1 MQYSGNAKTERTTAR
16 QDSKMEPTKRAAT
29 CISGKR
35 ISIHGRIRVMKGL
48 ILLLCVFLLPVSAV
62 EAAGPA
68 AGQINN
74 AAVSEGETEGSAG
87 GAAESESAGATEDS
101 TESKTETGGESETE
115 TGAETEGEG
124 KTEDNT
130 ESGTET
136 GGESETETGTEN
148 ESGNSGEGE
157 TESGAGTET
166 DEGGEIETETETE
179 TEFEEETQELPL
191 EEEVVLLD
199 APMAVDGEV
208 TSAADL
214 YKWGIE
220 VTPGSVGF
228 IITSVSDKN
237 KLPSVLRLPDDIED
251 IKADVFRGCDGIE
264 EVILPDL
271 FTGARSGI
279 FAECINLK
287 KISFGRQFCISQ
299 PRAFTGCSSLQE
311 IDLSRVERK
320 SNLVTGTFDLGITD
334 GSQCLEVL
342 RLNHKLLDGNYAN
355 LFSDMP
361 VKKLYVYDRETMHN
375 GNFPMT
381 DIYFTCRD
389 VFVVLEDM
397 GIRLDQLESTWT
409 LLANSSFDDLWTWET
424 TKWIHQEIVAK
435 AYVSDNLAAMSAENL
450 WGVCFDESSAKS
462 ADFTGVL
469 PLGTTGIMNYKN
481 FVEFYEKSYSSGE
494 FLWDFS
500 TITAINEIY
509 NKLLYYFGVKSD
521 ELKEKSDNIVIVE
534 REVAQKSTNEL
545 DSPYQL
551 PDELTAVPENDGMEN
566 ESSEL
571 PPAEAFVL
579 SGENPALEEQSTNG
593 VPVQVEAIPDSSETP
608 EPESE
613 IEEQETEEPDINSE
627 PETGETDQ
635 EPETDE
641 TNTETDVPQE
651 ETNVLPEDELLEKE
665 ELNLELI
672 NEEPV
677 TEVMVTSTDVTSP
690 ADLRNWGIGV
700 FKDGANYR
708 ITRVFDKELLP
719 AYLDIPEGVF
729 SIEAEAFKDCDKI
742 VEIHMPKSL
751 EYILEGA
758 FMECSNLSKI
768 VSEEGLIKIGKNA
781 FRDCNNLK
789 ELVLFESENLSVL
802 GETCFSSTGEQIV
815 LERIELNEKIAG
827 KSINGSFYN
836 VAMKQ
841 LWVYETETVY
851 ADDAS
856 AKELFDPWMRV
867 FRESDKF
874 GWNSST
880 ISSDTIGALTWVIR
894 DNTGHSNGYPVGDM
908 VLNEMVAEYYANNM
922 KLPEM
927 DNDGLWDTCF
937 GEKSSVNVNFAGILP
952 EGENGIIS
960 YTSFCDFYQKTSN
973 ITKYWST
980 WPEDTKNSLD
990 AVLRK
995 MIDDLS
1001 DRADVLAGKNP
1012 VIITDDIIEEKTVVP
1027 VEPVVEETQTLTPI
1041 EPVAEELQILP
1052 PTEPE
1057 TVTPSAAA
1065 DSQPMETVDSN
1076 AEKGQNIAP
1085 AEPVVEEPQNIPP
1098 AEPVI
1103 EEPQNV
1109 PPTEP
1114 VVEEVQNVPPAE
1126 PVAEETQN
1134 IPPAEPIVEETQNIP
1149 PAEPVVE
1156 EPQNVPPAEPAVE
1169 EAQSI
1174 PPVEPVAEEPQ
1185 IPAPIETAVPEPPI
1199 YVPAGAADPV
1209 TEAKEVMESVPAD
1222 MILEEV
1228 PLHVHI
1234 PQGSPDVL
1242 TEAETAFRQMAEWG
1256 ITTSWNEAGDLVVV
1270 GVADASSMPSPEVLA
1285 EYGIN
1290 VSGTGLNPG
1299 QIICAAN

>member
-1 MQYSGNAKTERTTAR
+1 
-16 QDSKMEPTKRAAT
+16 MEPTKRAAT
-29 CISGKR
+29 CTSGKR

-62 EAAGPA
+62 KAAGTESSQSKTA
-68 AGQINN
+68 A
-74 AAVSEGETEGSAG
+74 ASEGETEVS
-87 GAAESESAGATEDS
+87 AAETDS
-101 TESKTETGGESETE
+101 TGENAGSTENGTGTGGEGETE
-115 TGAETEGEG
+115 NGAETEGEG
-124 KTEDNT
+124 KTEDST
-130 ESGTET
+130 ETGTET
-136 GGESETETGTEN
+136 DGESETETGTEN

-157 TESGAGTET
+157 TESGDGTET

-199 APMAVDGEV
+199 APMNATDEV

-214 YKWGIE
+214 YKWGIDI
-220 VTPGSVGF
+220 TTGNNGYKIASVF
-228 IITSVSDKN
+228 DKTL
-237 KLPSVLRLPDDIED
+237 LPTVLKIPDDVDD
-251 IKADVFRGCDGIE
+251 IAEDVFRGCDKIE
-264 EVILPDL
+264 EVIFPDN
-271 FTGARSGI
+271 FVSIRSGV
-279 FAECINLK
+279 FADCMNLK
-287 KISFGRQFCISQ
+287 KVTLGSRIYSSEGG
-299 PRAFTGCSSLQE
+299 AFTGCSSLQE
-311 IDLSRVERK
+311 IDLSRMERQAY
-320 SNLVTGTFDLGITD
+320 LLPGTFDLGISD
-334 GSQCLEVL
+334 GTQCLEVL
-342 RLNHKLLDGNYAN
+342 RVNHMLLNGYYSN
-355 LFSDMP
+355 LFFNMP
-361 VKKLYVYDRETMHN
+361 VKHLYVYDNNLSTSSN
-375 GNFPMT
+375 VPT
-381 DIYFTCRD
+381 IYESCKD
-389 VFVVLEDM
+389 VFAVLDNM
-397 GIRLDQLESTWT
+397 GIKIDKLESIDAVIITAGT
-409 LLANSSFDDLWTWET
+409 ESYRDMTESFLWEMMAKEYITTYFSTMSEKELWEMCFGEDT
-424 TKWIHQEIVAK
+424 EI
-435 AYVSDNLAAMSAENL
+435 
-450 WGVCFDESSAKS
+450 S
-462 ADFTGVL
+462 ADFTGAL
-469 PLGTTGIMNYKN
+469 SAASTGKGLISYDNFIEYYKDAHN
-481 FVEFYEKSYSSGE
+481 G
-494 FLWDFS
+494 LWDAA
-500 TITAINEIY
+500 TQYQMDIIY
-509 NKLLYYFGVKSD
+509 NTVLMYIGVKAD
-521 ELKEKSDNIVIVE
+521 ELKAKSDAMVIVE
-534 REVAQKSTNEL
+534 QEAAQKSINEAAT
-545 DSPYQL
+545 L
-551 PDELTAVPENDGMEN
+551 PF
-566 ESSEL
+566 
-571 PPAEAFVL
+571 AEAFVL
-579 SGENPALEEQSTNG
+579 SGENPVLEEQSTNG

-613 IEEQETEEPDINSE
+613 IEEQETEEINSEVEPETEGSNTNTKPETEESNTEQETEEPDINSE

-635 EPETDE
+635 KPETEE
-641 TNTETDVPQE
+641 TNTETDVPQK
-651 ETNVLPEDELLEKE
+651 ETNVLPEGELLEKE

-677 TEVMVTSTDVTSP
+677 TEVMATSTDVTSP
-690 ADLRNWGIGV
+690 ADLGNWGI
-700 FKDGANYR
+700 NYR
-708 ITRVFDKELLP
+708 QDADGYHILSVLNKDLLP
-719 AYLDIPEGVF
+719 KGMMHLPEGVV
-729 SIEAEAFKDCDKI
+729 SIEAYAFENCDQFRQFG
-742 VEIHMPKSL
+742 MPISL
-751 EYILEGA
+751 EFIGEGA
-758 FMECSNLSKI
+758 FKGCSNLTD
-768 VSEEGLIKIGKNA
+768 VFSESGLKEIGKYA
-781 FRDCNNLK
+781 FQDCTALK
-789 ELVLFESENLSVL
+789 SISLYKSENLRL
-802 GETCFSSTGEQIV
+802 IGEKCFSSTGEQIV
-815 LERIELNEKIAG
+815 LEKIDLNEKIAG
-827 KSINGSFYN
+827 KSINGSFHN

-851 ADDAS
+851 ANGAPNED
-856 AKELFDPWMRV
+856 LFNIWMRV

-874 GWNSST
+874 GWNLSI
-880 ISSDTIGALTWVIR
+880 ISDDTLGALTWVIR
-894 DNTGHSNGYPVGDM
+894 DNTGLPNGYPVGDM
-908 VLNEMVAEYYANNM
+908 VLNELVAEYYANNM
-922 KLPEM
+922 KLQEM
-927 DNDGLWDTCF
+927 NNDELWDTCF
-937 GEKSSVNVNFAGILP
+937 GEKSSVSVNFSGILP
-952 EGENGIIS
+952 EGESGIIS
-960 YTSFCDFYQKTSN
+960 YTSFCDFYQKTRQ
-973 ITKYWST
+973 IVKYFSR
-980 WPEDTKNSLD
+980 WPVDIRNSLD
-990 AVLRK
+990 NVLFK

-1001 DRADVLAGKNP
+1001 ARADVLAGKDP
-1012 VIITDDIIEEKTVVP
+1012 VIITDDIVENQTVVP
-1027 VEPVVEETQTLTPI
+1027 VEPVVEETQTLASI
-1041 EPVAEELQILP
+1041 ESVAEELQTLP

-1134 IPPAEPIVEETQNIP
+1134 IPPAEPIVEKTQNIP

-1209 TEAKEVMESVPAD
+1209 TETNEAVEPIPAD

>member
-1 MQYSGNAKTERTTAR
+1 
-16 QDSKMEPTKRAAT
+16 MEPTKRAAT

-74 AAVSEGETEGSAG
+74 AAVSEGEIEGSA
-87 GAAESESAGATEDS
+87 AETDS
-101 TESKTETGGESETE
+101 TGENAGSTENGTGTGGEGETE
-115 TGAETEGEG
+115 NGAETEGEG
-124 KTEDNT
+124 KTEDST
-130 ESGTET
+130 ETGTET
-136 GGESETETGTEN
+136 DGEGETETGTEN
-148 ESGNSGEGE
+148 EGGNSGEGE
-157 TESGAGTET
+157 TESGDETET

-220 VTPGSVGF
+220 VTTGGGGF
-228 IITSVSDKN
+228 IITRVSDKN

-279 FAECINLK
+279 FADCINLK

-299 PRAFTGCSSLQE
+299 PRAFTGCSSLKE

-320 SNLVTGTFDLGITD
+320 SNLVKGTFDLGITD

-361 VKKLYVYDRETMHN
+361 VKHLYVYDSNLTAGSFSDAM
-375 GNFPMT
+375 
-381 DIYFTCRD
+381 YYSCKD
-389 VFVVLEDM
+389 VFDVLDNM
-397 GIRLDQLESTWT
+397 GIRIEKLESID
-409 LLANSSFDDLWTWET
+409 AVIMIGGQEVSRSMSKSFHREMIAKEYMRMNLGVLPEEELWEMCFGEDT
-424 TKWIHQEIVAK
+424 EI
-435 AYVSDNLAAMSAENL
+435 
-450 WGVCFDESSAKS
+450 S

-469 PLGTTGIMNYKN
+469 PTDSTGTGLTNYAN
-481 FVEFYEKSYSSGE
+481 FIEFYKDSYIV
-494 FLWDFS
+494 LWDAA
-500 TITAINEIY
+500 TKGAMKDIY
-509 NKLLYYFGVKSD
+509 DKVLLHIGVKAD
-521 ELKEKSDNIVIVE
+521 VLKAKSDKINIVE
-534 REVAQKSTNEL
+534 QETAQKSTNE
-545 DSPYQL
+545 P
-551 PDELTAVPENDGMEN
+551 A
-566 ESSEL
+566 EL
-571 PPAEAFVL
+571 PPAGAFIL
-579 SGENPALEEQSTNG
+579 SGANPALEETSTNG
-593 VPVQVEAIPDSSETP
+593 VPAQVEDIQGTSGTT

-613 IEEQETEEPDINSE
+613 EKEPETDETNSEAEPETEGSNTHTKPETEESNTEQETEEPDINSE

-851 ADDAS
+851 ANGVPYED
-856 AKELFDPWMRV
+856 LFNIWMRV
-867 FRESDKF
+867 FLESDKF
-874 GWNSST
+874 GWNLSI
-880 ISSDTIGALTWVIR
+880 ISDDTLGALTWTIR
-894 DNTGHSNGYPVGDM
+894 DDGGLMNGSPVADI
-908 VLNEMVAEYYANNM
+908 VLNELVAEYYVNNM

-952 EGENGIIS
+952 EGESGIIS
-960 YTSFCDFYQKTSN
+960 YTSFCDFYEKTRQ

-1085 AEPVVEEPQNIPP
+1085 AEPVVEETQNIPP

-1114 VVEEVQNVPPAE
+1114 VVEETQNVPPAE
-1126 PVAEETQN
+1126 PV
-1134 IPPAEPIVEETQNIP
+1134 VEG
-1149 PAEPVVE
+1149 A
-1156 EPQNVPPAEPAVE
+1156 QNVPPAEPVIE
-1169 EAQSI
+1169 ETQDV

-1185 IPAPIETAVPEPPI
+1185 IPTPIEPAVPEPPI

-1209 TEAKEVMESVPAD
+1209 TEAKEVMEPVPAD

-1234 PQGSPDVL
+1234 PQETPDVL
-1242 TEAETAFRQMAEWG
+1242 TEAEAAFRQMAEWG

-1285 EYGIN
+1285 EYGIS

-1299 QIICAAN
+1299 QIICATN

>member
-29 CISGKR
+29 CTSGKR
-35 ISIHGRIRVMKGL
+35 ISIHDRIRMMKCL
-48 ILLLCVFLLPVSAV
+48 ILLLCAFLLPVSAV
-62 EAAGPA
+62 KAAGPESSQSKTA
-68 AGQINN
+68 A
-74 AAVSEGETEGSAG
+74 ASEGETEGSAG
-87 GAAESESAGATEDS
+87 GAAETDSASENAGGTENG
-101 TESKTETGGESETE
+101 TGTGGESETE

-124 KTEDNT
+124 KTEDSTETGT
-130 ESGTET
+130 ESG
-136 GGESETETGTEN
+136 GEGETETGTEN

-157 TESGAGTET
+157 TESGDETET
-166 DEGGEIETETETE
+166 DEGGEIETETE

-199 APMAVDGEV
+199 APMNATDEV

-220 VTPGSVGF
+220 VTPGGGGF

-237 KLPSVLRLPDDIED
+237 KLPAVLRLPDDIED
-251 IKADVFRGCDGIE
+251 IKADAFRGCDGIE

-271 FTGARSGI
+271 FVGARSGI
-279 FAECINLK
+279 FAECANLK
-287 KISFGRQFCISQ
+287 KISFGRRFCISQ

-311 IDLSRVERK
+311 IDLSRMQLT
-320 SNLVTGTFDLGITD
+320 SNLVSGTFDLGITD

-342 RLNHKLLDGNYAN
+342 RLNHKLLDGKYAN

-361 VKKLYVYDRETMHN
+361 VKHLYVYDSNLTAGSFSDAM
-375 GNFPMT
+375 
-381 DIYFTCRD
+381 YYSCKD
-389 VFVVLEDM
+389 VFDVLDNM
-397 GIRLDQLESTWT
+397 GIRIEKLESID
-409 LLANSSFDDLWTWET
+409 AVIMIGGQEVSRSMSKSFHREMIAKEYMRMNLGVLPEEELWEMCFGEDT
-424 TKWIHQEIVAK
+424 EI
-435 AYVSDNLAAMSAENL
+435 
-450 WGVCFDESSAKS
+450 S

-469 PLGTTGIMNYKN
+469 PTDSTGTGLTNYAN
-481 FVEFYEKSYSSGE
+481 FIEFYKDSYIV
-494 FLWDFS
+494 LWDAA
-500 TITAINEIY
+500 TKGAMKDIY
-509 NKLLYYFGVKSD
+509 DKVLLHIGVKAD
-521 ELKEKSDNIVIVE
+521 ELKAKSDAMVIVE
-534 REVAQKSTNEL
+534 QEAAQKSINE
-545 DSPYQL
+545 PATL
-551 PDELTAVPENDGMEN
+551 PF
-566 ESSEL
+566 
-571 PPAEAFVL
+571 AEAFVL
-579 SGENPALEEQSTNG
+579 SGENPVLEEQSTNG
-593 VPVQVEAIPDSSETP
+593 VPVQVEDIQGTSGTT

-613 IEEQETEEPDINSE
+613 EKEPETDETNSEAEPETEGSNTHTKPETEESNTEQETEEPDINSE

-851 ADDAS
+851 ANGVPYED
-856 AKELFDPWMRV
+856 LFNIWMRV
-867 FRESDKF
+867 FLESDKF
-874 GWNSST
+874 GWNLSI
-880 ISSDTIGALTWVIR
+880 ISDDTLGALTWTIR
-894 DNTGHSNGYPVGDM
+894 DDGGLMNGSPVADI
-908 VLNEMVAEYYANNM
+908 VLNELVAEYYVNNM

-960 YTSFCDFYQKTSN
+960 YTSFCDFYQKTRKV
-973 ITKYWST
+973 TKYWST

-1001 DRADVLAGKNP
+1001 DRADVLAGKDP
-1012 VIITDDIIEEKTVVP
+1012 VIITDDIVEEQTVVP

-1041 EPVAEELQILP
+1041 ESVVEETQTLTPIEQVVEEPQILP

-1057 TVTPSAAA
+1057 TVMPSAVA
-1065 DSQPMETVDSN
+1065 DSQPMETVDLN
-1076 AEKGQNIAP
+1076 AEKGQNI
-1085 AEPVVEEPQNIPP
+1085 I
-1098 AEPVI
+1098 
-1103 EEPQNV
+1103 
-1109 PPTEP
+1109 
-1114 VVEEVQNVPPAE
+1114 PAE

-1134 IPPAEPIVEETQNIP
+1134 IPPTEPAVEETQDIPPTEPVIEETQNIP

-1156 EPQNVPPAEPAVE
+1156 EAQNVPATEPVVE
-1169 EAQSI
+1169 ESQISA
-1174 PPVEPVAEEPQ
+1174 PVEPVVEEPQ
-1185 IPAPIETAVPEPPI
+1185 IPATIEPAVPEPPI
-1199 YVPAGAADPV
+1199 YVSAGAADPV
-1209 TEAKEVMESVPAD
+1209 TETNEAVEPIPAD

-1290 VSGTGLNPG
+1290 ISGTGLNPG

>member
-1 MQYSGNAKTERTTAR
+1 MQYSGNAKTERTIAR

-74 AAVSEGETEGSAG
+74 AAVSEGEIEGSA
-87 GAAESESAGATEDS
+87 AETDS
-101 TESKTETGGESETE
+101 TGENAGSTENGTGTGGEGETE
-115 TGAETEGEG
+115 NGAETEGEG
-124 KTEDNT
+124 KTEDST
-130 ESGTET
+130 ETGTET
-136 GGESETETGTEN
+136 DGESETETGTEN
-148 ESGNSGEGE
+148 EGGNSGEGE
-157 TESGAGTET
+157 TESGDGTET

-237 KLPSVLRLPDDIED
+237 KLPSVLRLPDDIAD
-251 IKADVFRGCDGIE
+251 IKADVFRGCEGIE

-279 FAECINLK
+279 FADCINLK

-299 PRAFTGCSSLQE
+299 PRAFTGCSSLKE

-320 SNLVTGTFDLGITD
+320 SNLVKGTFDLGITD

-534 REVAQKSTNEL
+534 QEVAQKSTNEV

-551 PDELTAVPENDGMEN
+551 PDELTAVPENGGMEN
-566 ESSEL
+566 EPIEL
-571 PPAEAFVL
+571 PSAAAFVL
-579 SGENPALEEQSTNG
+579 SGENSALEGPSTNG
-593 VPVQVEAIPDSSETP
+593 IPVQVEAIPDSSETP

-613 IEEQETEEPDINSE
+613 IKEPETEEINSEAEPETEGSNTNTKPETEESNTEQETEEPDINSE

-690 ADLRNWGIGV
+690 ADLGNWGIVFSTDSEGCHITGV
-700 FKDGANYR
+700 S
-708 ITRVFDKELLP
+708 DKTLLP
-719 AYLDIPEGVF
+719 QVLEIPNGVI
-729 SIEAEAFKDCDKI
+729 SIGVQAFKDCDTIEQVILPDSVK
-742 VEIHMPKSL
+742 
-751 EYILEGA
+751 YIFAEA
-758 FMECSNLSKI
+758 F
-768 VSEEGLIKIGKNA
+768 G
-781 FRDCNNLK
+781 DCNNLK
-789 ELVLFESENLSVL
+789 VVRAGTGLEEIKIFAFQGCNSLSEVDLHLAIHLNVLEEK
-802 GETCFSSTGEQIV
+802 CFSSTGRKVLLQRLLLNTNIAGGNFTGSFGNIGLKCLEVYNTEQIYTV
-815 LERIELNEKIAG
+815 PISERDL
-827 KSINGSFYN
+827 Y
-836 VAMKQ
+836 V
-841 LWVYETETVY
+841 T
-851 ADDAS
+851 
-856 AKELFDPWMRV
+856 WMNV
-867 FRESDKF
+867 FRESDSF
-874 GWNSST
+874 GWDVSQMGLNGA
-880 ISSDTIGALTWVIR
+880 ICGVMEMIGSADKMQRYSITEWV
-894 DNTGHSNGYPVGDM
+894 HQ
-908 VLNEMVAEYYANNM
+908 EMIADYYANVSGIS
-922 KLPEM
+922 EM
-927 DNDGLWDTCF
+927 GTDEIWDTCF
-937 GEKSSVNVNFAGILP
+937 GEKSAVSADFTGVLPPGETGITSYSSFAEFCASAKPGSSAPKLWSNETLVKMDGIL
-952 EGENGIIS
+952 N
-960 YTSFCDFYQKTSN
+960 KLN
-973 ITKYWST
+973 
-980 WPEDTKNSLD
+980 
-990 AVLRK
+990 
-995 MIDDLS
+995 
-1001 DRADVLAGKNP
+1001 DVLKTKADLLSGWTP
-1012 VIITDDIIEEKTVVP
+1012 DIMVTDADEQIEMSVRTDV
-1027 VEPVVEETQTLTPI
+1027 QQ
-1041 EPVAEELQILP
+1041 LQILP

-1103 EEPQNV
+1103 EEPQNI
-1109 PPTEP
+1109 PPAEL
-1114 VVEEVQNVPPAE
+1114 VVEETQNVPPAE
-1126 PVAEETQN
+1126 PV
-1134 IPPAEPIVEETQNIP
+1134 VEG
-1149 PAEPVVE
+1149 A
-1156 EPQNVPPAEPAVE
+1156 QNVPPAEPVIE
-1169 EAQSI
+1169 ETQDV

-1185 IPAPIETAVPEPPI
+1185 IPAPIEPAVPEPPI
-1199 YVPAGAADPV
+1199 YVPAGAADSV

-1234 PQGSPDVL
+1234 PQETPDVL
-1242 TEAETAFRQMAEWG
+1242 TEAEAAFRQMAEWG

>member
-1 MQYSGNAKTERTTAR
+1 
-16 QDSKMEPTKRAAT
+16 MEPTKRAAT
-29 CISGKR
+29 CTSGKR

-62 EAAGPA
+62 EAAGSA

-74 AAVSEGETEGSAG
+74 AAVSEGEIEGSA
-87 GAAESESAGATEDS
+87 AETDS
-101 TESKTETGGESETE
+101 TGENAGSTENGTGTGGESETE
-115 TGAETEGEG
+115 NGAETGSED
-124 KTEDNT
+124 KTEDST
-130 ESGTET
+130 ETGTET
-136 GGESETETGTEN
+136 DGESETETGTEN

-157 TESGAGTET
+157 TESGDGTET

-361 VKKLYVYDRETMHN
+361 VKHLYVYDSNLTAGSFSDAM
-375 GNFPMT
+375 
-381 DIYFTCRD
+381 YYSCKD
-389 VFVVLEDM
+389 VFDVLDNM
-397 GIRLDQLESTWT
+397 GIRIEKLESID
-409 LLANSSFDDLWTWET
+409 AVIMIGGQEVSRSMSKSFHREMIAKEYMRMNLGVLPEEELWEMCFGEDT
-424 TKWIHQEIVAK
+424 EI
-435 AYVSDNLAAMSAENL
+435 
-450 WGVCFDESSAKS
+450 S

-469 PLGTTGIMNYKN
+469 PTDSTGTGLTNYAN
-481 FVEFYEKSYSSGE
+481 FIEFYKDSYIV
-494 FLWDFS
+494 LWDAA
-500 TITAINEIY
+500 TKGAMKDIY
-509 NKLLYYFGVKSD
+509 DKVLLYIGVKAD
-521 ELKEKSDNIVIVE
+521 VLKAKSDKINIVE
-534 REVAQKSTNEL
+534 QETAQKSTNE
-545 DSPYQL
+545 P
-551 PDELTAVPENDGMEN
+551 A
-566 ESSEL
+566 EL
-571 PPAEAFVL
+571 PPAGAFIL
-579 SGENPALEEQSTNG
+579 SGANPALEETSTNG
-593 VPVQVEAIPDSSETP
+593 VPAQVEDIQGTSGTT

-613 IEEQETEEPDINSE
+613 EKEPETDETNSEAEPETEGSNTHTKPETEESNTEQETEEPDINSE

-651 ETNVLPEDELLEKE
+651 ETNVLPEDELLKKE

-851 ADDAS
+851 ANGVPYED
-856 AKELFDPWMRV
+856 LFNIWMRV
-867 FRESDKF
+867 FLESDKF
-874 GWNSST
+874 GWNLSI
-880 ISSDTIGALTWVIR
+880 ISDDTLGALTWTIR
-894 DNTGHSNGYPVGDM
+894 DDGGLMNGSPVADI
-908 VLNEMVAEYYANNM
+908 VLNELVAEYYVNNM

-1001 DRADVLAGKNP
+1001 DRTDVLAGKNP

-1174 PPVEPVAEEPQ
+1174 PPAEPVAEEPQ
-1185 IPAPIETAVPEPPI
+1185 IPTPIEPAVPELPI

-1242 TEAETAFRQMAEWG
+1242 TESETAFRQMAEWG

-1290 VSGTGLNPG
+1290 ISGTGLNPG

>member
-1 MQYSGNAKTERTTAR
+1 MQHKKNENLDRTTAR
-16 QDSKMEPTKRAAT
+16 QDSKMEPTKRAANCT
-29 CISGKR
+29 SGKR
-35 ISIHGRIRVMKGL
+35 ISIHDRIRVMKCL
-48 ILLLCVFLLPVSAV
+48 ILLLYAFLLPVSAV
-62 EAAGPA
+62 EAAGPESS
-68 AGQINN
+68 QSKT
-74 AAVSEGETEGSAG
+74 AAVSEGEIEG
-87 GAAESESAGATEDS
+87 GAAETDS
-101 TESKTETGGESETE
+101 TSENAGSTENGTGTVGEGETE
-115 TGAETEGEG
+115 NGAETEGEG
-124 KTEDNT
+124 KTEGST
-130 ESGTET
+130 ETGTET

-166 DEGGEIETETETE
+166 DEDGEIETETETE

-199 APMAVDGEV
+199 APMAATDEV

-279 FAECINLK
+279 FADCINLK

-311 IDLSRVERK
+311 IDLSRVESK
-320 SNLVTGTFDLGITD
+320 SNLVKGTFDLGITD

-342 RLNHKLLDGNYAN
+342 RLNHKLLDGKYAN

-435 AYVSDNLAAMSAENL
+435 AYASDNLVAMSAETL

-500 TITAINEIY
+500 TLTAINEIY

-534 REVAQKSTNEL
+534 QEVAQKSTNEV

-551 PDELTAVPENDGMEN
+551 PDELTDVLENGGIEN
-566 ESSEL
+566 EPIEL
-571 PPAEAFVL
+571 PSAAVFVL
-579 SGENPALEEQSTNG
+579 SGENSALEGPSTNG
-593 VPVQVEAIPDSSETP
+593 IPVQVEAIPDSSETP

-613 IEEQETEEPDINSE
+613 VKEPETDETNSEDEPETEGPNTNTKPETEESNTEQETEEPNINSE
-627 PETGETDQ
+627 PEAGETDQ
-635 EPETDE
+635 EPEMDE
-641 TNTETDVPQE
+641 TNTETDVPQK

-677 TEVMVTSTDVTSP
+677 TEVMVTSTAVTSP
-690 ADLRNWGIGV
+690 ADLRYWGIG
-700 FKDGANYR
+700 FTMDSDGYH
-708 ITRVFDKELLP
+708 ITNVFDKELLP
-719 AYLDIPEGVF
+719 SRLSLPEGVV
-729 SIEAEAFKDCDKI
+729 SIEADVFKDCDRI

-751 EYILEGA
+751 EYIHDGA
-758 FMECSNLSKI
+758 FSECSSLNMITSG
-768 VSEEGLIKIGKNA
+768 EGLKEIGKNA
-781 FRDCNNLK
+781 FQDCSNLK
-789 ELVLFESENLSVL
+789 GLYLYMSKNLSVL
-802 GETCFSSTGEQIV
+802 GEKCFSSTGEQIV
-815 LERIELNEKIAG
+815 LRNIELNTKIAG
-827 KSINGSFYN
+827 KSVEGSFDN
-836 VAMKQ
+836 IAMKN
-841 LWVYETETVY
+841 LLIYDTETVY
-851 ADDAS
+851 NGISDKAAYDI
-856 AKELFDPWMRV
+856 WMNV

-874 GWNSST
+874 GWNLNS
-880 ISSDTIGALTWVIR
+880 ISSIDSGYGAYTWLIV
-894 DNTGHSNGYPVGDM
+894 NNQGSMNGTPVGDM

-952 EGENGIIS
+952 EGESGIMS

-980 WPEDTKNSLD
+980 WSEDTKNSLD

-1001 DRADVLAGKNP
+1001 DRADVLARKEP
-1012 VIITDDIIEEKTVVP
+1012 VIITDDIVEEQTVVP

-1065 DSQPMETVDSN
+1065 DSRPMETVDLN
-1076 AEKGQNIAP
+1076 AEKGQNIVP
-1085 AEPVVEEPQNIPP
+1085 
-1098 AEPVI
+1098 I
-1103 EEPQNV
+1103 EE
-1109 PPTEP
+1109 
-1114 VVEEVQNVPPAE
+1114 A
-1126 PVAEETQN
+1126 
-1134 IPPAEPIVEETQNIP
+1134 QNIP

-1156 EPQNVPPAEPAVE
+1156 GMENVPPAELVIEETQDVPPA
-1169 EAQSI
+1169 
-1174 PPVEPVAEEPQ
+1174 EPVVEEPQ
-1185 IPAPIETAVPEPPI
+1185 ISAPIETAVPEPPI

-1209 TEAKEVMESVPAD
+1209 TETNEVVEPVPAD

-1234 PQGSPDVL
+1234 PQETPDVL
-1242 TEAETAFRQMAEWG
+1242 TEAEAAFRQMAEWG
-1256 ITTSWNEAGDLVVV
+1256 ITASWNDTGDLVVV

-1285 EYGIN
+1285 EYGIS

-1299 QIICAAN
+1299 QIICVAN

>member
-1 MQYSGNAKTERTTAR
+1 
-16 QDSKMEPTKRAAT
+16 MEPTKRAAT
-29 CISGKR
+29 CTSGKR

-62 EAAGPA
+62 KAAGTESSQSKTA
-68 AGQINN
+68 A
-74 AAVSEGETEGSAG
+74 ASEGETEGSAG

-199 APMAVDGEV
+199 APMAATDEV

-220 VTPGSVGF
+220 VTLRDGEF

-237 KLPSVLRLPDDIED
+237 KLPSVLRLPDDIAD
-251 IKADVFRGCDGIE
+251 IKADVFRGCEGIE

-279 FAECINLK
+279 FADCINLK

-299 PRAFTGCSSLQE
+299 PRAFTGCSSLKE

-320 SNLVTGTFDLGITD
+320 SNLVKGTFDLGITD

-361 VKKLYVYDRETMHN
+361 VKHLYVYDSNLTAGSFSDAM
-375 GNFPMT
+375 
-381 DIYFTCRD
+381 YYSCKD
-389 VFVVLEDM
+389 VFDVLDNM
-397 GIRLDQLESTWT
+397 GIRIEKLESID
-409 LLANSSFDDLWTWET
+409 AVIMIGGQEVSRSMSKSFHREMIAKEYMRMNLGVLPEEELWEMCFGEDT
-424 TKWIHQEIVAK
+424 EI
-435 AYVSDNLAAMSAENL
+435 
-450 WGVCFDESSAKS
+450 S

-469 PLGTTGIMNYKN
+469 PTDSTGTGLTNYAN
-481 FVEFYEKSYSSGE
+481 FIEFYKDSYIV
-494 FLWDFS
+494 LWDAA
-500 TITAINEIY
+500 TKGAMKDIY
-509 NKLLYYFGVKSD
+509 DKVLLYIGVKAD
-521 ELKEKSDNIVIVE
+521 ALKAKSDKINIVE
-534 REVAQKSTNEL
+534 QETAQKSTNE
-545 DSPYQL
+545 P
-551 PDELTAVPENDGMEN
+551 A
-566 ESSEL
+566 EL
-571 PPAEAFVL
+571 PLAEAFVL
-579 SGENPALEEQSTNG
+579 SGENPALEEGSTNG
-593 VPVQVEAIPDSSETP
+593 VPAQVEDIQGTSGTT

-613 IEEQETEEPDINSE
+613 EKEPETDETNSEAEPETEGSNTHTKPETEESNTEQETEEPDINSE

-690 ADLRNWGIGV
+690 ADLGNWGIVCSTDNEGYHII
-700 FKDGANYR
+700 D
-708 ITRVFDKELLP
+708 VFDKTLLP
-719 AYLDIPEGVF
+719 QVLEIPNGVI
-729 SIEAEAFKDCDKI
+729 SIGVQAFKDCDTIEQVILPDSVK
-742 VEIHMPKSL
+742 
-751 EYILEGA
+751 YIFAEA
-758 FMECSNLSKI
+758 F
-768 VSEEGLIKIGKNA
+768 G
-781 FRDCNNLK
+781 DCNNLNVVRAGTGLEEIK
-789 ELVLFESENLSVL
+789 IFAFQGCNSLREVDLHLAIHLNVLEEK
-802 GETCFSSTGEQIV
+802 CFSSTGRKVLLQRLLLNTNIAGGNFTGSFGNIGLKCLEVYNTEQIYTV
-815 LERIELNEKIAG
+815 PISERDL
-827 KSINGSFYN
+827 Y
-836 VAMKQ
+836 V
-841 LWVYETETVY
+841 T
-851 ADDAS
+851 
-856 AKELFDPWMRV
+856 WMNV
-867 FRESDKF
+867 FRESDSF
-874 GWNSST
+874 GWDVSQMGLNGA
-880 ISSDTIGALTWVIR
+880 ICGVMEMIGSADKMQRYSITEWV
-894 DNTGHSNGYPVGDM
+894 HQ
-908 VLNEMVAEYYANNM
+908 EMIADYYANVSGIS
-922 KLPEM
+922 EM
-927 DNDGLWDTCF
+927 GTDEIWDTCF
-937 GEKSSVNVNFAGILP
+937 GEKSAVSADFTGVLPPGETGITSYSSFAEFCASAKPGSSAPKLWSNETLVKMDGIL
-952 EGENGIIS
+952 N
-960 YTSFCDFYQKTSN
+960 KLN
-973 ITKYWST
+973 
-980 WPEDTKNSLD
+980 
-990 AVLRK
+990 
-995 MIDDLS
+995 
-1001 DRADVLAGKNP
+1001 DVLKTKADLLSGWTP
-1012 VIITDDIIEEKTVVP
+1012 DIMVTDADEQIEMSVRTDV
-1027 VEPVVEETQTLTPI
+1027 QQ
-1041 EPVAEELQILP
+1041 LQILP

-1209 TEAKEVMESVPAD
+1209 TETNEAVEPIPAD

-1290 VSGTGLNPG
+1290 ISGTGLNPG

>member
-74 AAVSEGETEGSAG
+74 AAVSEGEIEGSA
-87 GAAESESAGATEDS
+87 AETDS
-101 TESKTETGGESETE
+101 TGENAGSTENGTGTSGEGETE
-115 TGAETEGEG
+115 NGAETEGEG
-124 KTEDNT
+124 KTEDST
-130 ESGTET
+130 ETGTET
-136 GGESETETGTEN
+136 DGESETETGTEN

-157 TESGAGTET
+157 TESGDETET

-220 VTPGSVGF
+220 VTTGGGGF
-228 IITSVSDKN
+228 IITRVSDKN

-279 FAECINLK
+279 FADCINLK

-311 IDLSRVERK
+311 IDLSRVESK

-342 RLNHKLLDGNYAN
+342 RLNHKLLDGKYAN

-361 VKKLYVYDRETMHN
+361 VKHLYVYDSNLTAGSFSDAM
-375 GNFPMT
+375 
-381 DIYFTCRD
+381 YYSCKD
-389 VFVVLEDM
+389 VFDVLDNM
-397 GIRLDQLESTWT
+397 GIRIEKLESID
-409 LLANSSFDDLWTWET
+409 AVIMIGGQEVSRSMSKSFHREMIAKEYMRMNLGVLPEEELWEMCFGEDT
-424 TKWIHQEIVAK
+424 EI
-435 AYVSDNLAAMSAENL
+435 
-450 WGVCFDESSAKS
+450 S

-469 PLGTTGIMNYKN
+469 PTDSTGTGLTNYAN
-481 FVEFYEKSYSSGE
+481 FIDFYKDFYNDSNNG
-494 FLWDFS
+494 LWDAA
-500 TITAINEIY
+500 TKAAMDGIY
-509 NKLLYYFGVKSD
+509 AKVLQHIEAKADALKAKSD
-521 ELKEKSDNIVIVE
+521 KINIVE
-534 REVAQKSTNEL
+534 QETAQKSTNE
-545 DSPYQL
+545 P
-551 PDELTAVPENDGMEN
+551 A
-566 ESSEL
+566 EL
-571 PPAEAFVL
+571 PLAEAFVL
-579 SGENPALEEQSTNG
+579 SGENPALEEGSTNG
-593 VPVQVEAIPDSSETP
+593 VPAQVEDIQGTSGTT

-613 IEEQETEEPDINSE
+613 EKEPETDETNSEAEPETEGSNTHTKPETEESNTEQETEEPDINSE

-641 TNTETDVPQE
+641 TNTGTDVPQE

-690 ADLRNWGIGV
+690 ADLGNWGIVCSTDNEGYHII
-700 FKDGANYR
+700 D
-708 ITRVFDKELLP
+708 VFDKTLLP
-719 AYLDIPEGVF
+719 QVLEIPNGVI
-729 SIEAEAFKDCDKI
+729 SIGVQAFKDCDTIEQVILPDSVK
-742 VEIHMPKSL
+742 
-751 EYILEGA
+751 YIFAEA
-758 FMECSNLSKI
+758 F
-768 VSEEGLIKIGKNA
+768 G
-781 FRDCNNLK
+781 DCNNLNVVRAGTGLEEIK
-789 ELVLFESENLSVL
+789 IFAFQGCNSLREVDLHLAIHLNVLEEK
-802 GETCFSSTGEQIV
+802 CFSSTGRKVLLQRLLLNTNIAGGNFTGSFGNIGLKCLEVYNTEQIYTV
-815 LERIELNEKIAG
+815 PISERDL
-827 KSINGSFYN
+827 Y
-836 VAMKQ
+836 V
-841 LWVYETETVY
+841 T
-851 ADDAS
+851 
-856 AKELFDPWMRV
+856 WMNV
-867 FRESDKF
+867 FRESDSF
-874 GWNSST
+874 GWDVSQMGLNGA
-880 ISSDTIGALTWVIR
+880 ICGVMEMIGSADKMQRYSITEWV
-894 DNTGHSNGYPVGDM
+894 HQ
-908 VLNEMVAEYYANNM
+908 EMIADYYANVSGIS
-922 KLPEM
+922 EM
-927 DNDGLWDTCF
+927 GTDEIWDTCF
-937 GEKSSVNVNFAGILP
+937 GEKSAVSADFTGVLPPGETGITSYSSFAEFCASAKPGSSAPKLWSNETLVKMDGIL
-952 EGENGIIS
+952 N
-960 YTSFCDFYQKTSN
+960 KLN
-973 ITKYWST
+973 
-980 WPEDTKNSLD
+980 
-990 AVLRK
+990 
-995 MIDDLS
+995 
-1001 DRADVLAGKNP
+1001 DVLKTKADLLSGWTP
-1012 VIITDDIIEEKTVVP
+1012 DIMVTDADEQIEMSVRTDV
-1027 VEPVVEETQTLTPI
+1027 QQ
-1041 EPVAEELQILP
+1041 LQILP
-1052 PTEPE
+1052 KTEPE
-1057 TVTPSAAA
+1057 TVIPSAAA

-1076 AEKGQNIAP
+1076 TEKGQNMAT
-1085 AEPVVEEPQNIPP
+1085 AEQ
-1098 AEPVI
+1098 
-1103 EEPQNV
+1103 
-1109 PPTEP
+1109 
-1114 VVEEVQNVPPAE
+1114 
-1126 PVAEETQN
+1126 VAEETQN
-1134 IPPAEPIVEETQNIP
+1134 VPPAEPIVEET
-1149 PAEPVVE
+1149 
-1156 EPQNVPPAEPAVE
+1156 QNVPPAEPAVE
-1169 EAQSI
+1169 EAQNI
-1174 PPVEPVAEEPQ
+1174 PPAELVVEETQNVPPAEPVVEGAQNVPPAEPVIEETQDVPPVEPVAEEPQ
-1185 IPAPIETAVPEPPI
+1185 IPAPIEPAVPEPPI
-1199 YVPAGAADPV
+1199 YVPAGAADSV

-1234 PQGSPDVL
+1234 PQETPDVL
-1242 TEAETAFRQMAEWG
+1242 TEAEAAFRQMAEWG